1 MPSHTCGQNRLGE
14 RQRGGPEAWVL
25 MPLSLTLQ
33 PSEALGHFL
42 STEDINFFCFSGRSN
57 GLRDTSD
64 KATSLH
70 SILS

>member
-42 STEDINFFCFSGRSN
+42 STEDIIFFVFQEGQMVLEIHLIRPHHFTAS
-57 GLRDTSD
+57 
-64 KATSLH
+64 
-70 SILS
+70 